1 MDFCQRLLKLK
12 KDKFL
17 EKSRLSR
24 KFNIFSSWGESKIC
38 LAFDLIDNFHLT
50 QFCFG
55 FTVDVND
62 DINDDDVGNNDIN
75 DDDIDDDINVDVD
88 NDTRSSLKI
97 LDNCYKASIKEGLI
111 KIGLV

>member
-55 FTVDVND
+55 FTVDVDD
-62 DINDDDVGNNDIN
+62 DINDDDVGN
-75 DDDIDDDINVDVD
+75 

>member
-12 KDKFL
+12 NDKFL

-55 FTVDVND
+55 FTVDDD

-75 DDDIDDDINVDVD
+75 DDDDI
-88 NDTRSSLKI
+88 DTRSSLKI
-97 LDNCYKASIKEGLI
+97 LNNCYKASKKEGLI